1 MWSAQ
6 ERPYKTFE
14 DFCER
19 VKVLT
24 NGRLEIEPY
33 PAGAIVP
40 TNQTLTAL
48 QGNVLQVLHVWPG
61 SCPGSCWAPCS
72 SPM

>member
-1 MWSAQ
+1 VERQ
-6 ERPYKTFE
+6 ERPHKTFE

-40 TNQTLTAL
+40 TNETLTAL
-48 QGNVLQVLHVWPG
+48 QVK
-61 SCPGSCWAPCS
+61 APRPS
-72 SPM
+72 SALTPWRAAPPS